1 MRRVTIAIPTFR
13 RPEGLLRAVR
23 SAFAQSGDF
32 ELEIV
37 VVDNAPEHSAEKVI
51 EMLAKESPCAFRWIH
66 ERRAGVAQAR
76 NAALELARGDV
87 IAWLDDDQ
95 EAPPGWVGALLVVQ
109 DKLGADVVFGP
120 VRAAAPEGPH
130 RAYFESLYSRAGPKI
145 SGITQTRYGIG
156 NALVRRAVLW
166 RAPFDARANETGGED
181 DRLFNA
187 LARNR
192 ARFAWA
198 ADAEVIEHIDAARLN
213 PRFALRRAFAYG
225 QGPCELAFEER
236 NFATLARHMAVGAA
250 QAAAFGA
257 AAFAAG
263 LVRADARLRL
273 ADRAA
278 RGLGK
283 VLWFRPQKFYG
294 AAAPQPA

>member
-13 RPEGLLRAVR
+13 RPDSLVRAVR

-37 VVDNAPEHSAEKVI
+37 CVDNAPEHSAEKAL
-51 EMLAKESPCAFRWIH
+51 EMLAREAPCRFHWAH

-76 NAALELARGDV
+76 NAALEMARGDV
-87 IAWLDDDQ
+87 VAWLDDDQ
-95 EAPPGWVGALLVVQ
+95 EAPPGWLAALLLVQ
-109 DKLGADVVFGP
+109 EKLGADVVFGP
-120 VRAAAPEGPH
+120 VHAKAPEIAH
-130 RAYFESLYSRAGPKI
+130 RAYFESLYARTGPDV
-145 SGITQTRYGIG
+145 SGVTEARYGIG
-156 NALVRRAVLW
+156 NSLTRRAALW
-166 RAPFDARANETGGED
+166 RAPFDVRANETGGED
-181 DRLFNA
+181 DRLFAA
-187 LARNR
+187 LARNG

-198 ADAEVIEHIDAARLN
+198 ADAAVIEHIDAQRLN
-213 PRFALRRAFAYG
+213 PRHALRRAFAYG
-225 QGPCELAFEER
+225 QGPCETAFEER
-236 NFATLARHMAVGAA
+236 AFAALARHMVVGAA
-250 QAAAFGA
+250 QAGVFGA
-257 AAFAAG
+257 IA
-263 LVRADARLRL
+263 LVAWLLRSKARMRF